1 VKLELILSVS
11 SVERAATFYQALGF
25 VLGSREISPYWAE
38 MTCGESFIGLHRD
51 DQLKTQD
58 SGRVFV
64 MLNAQMPLEMMVDQL
79 LRNDIQLER
88 EIADETFGRSI
99 QVRDPDGMLIQINE
113 HEPQN

>member
-11 SVERAATFYQALGF
+11 SVERAAEFYQAIGFELGARG
-25 VLGSREISPYWAE
+25 VSHYWAE
-38 MTCGESFIGLHRD
+38 MTVGNSFIGLHRD
-51 DQLKTQD
+51 DQLKTRD

-64 MLNAQMPLEMMVDQL
+64 MLDAQMPLEMMVDQL
-79 LRNDIQLER
+79 QRNAIHLER

-113 HEPQN
+113 HEAQR

>member
-11 SVERAATFYQALGF
+11 SVERAAEFYQALGF
-25 VLGSREISPYWAE
+25 ELGARGVSPYWAE
-38 MTCGESFIGLHRD
+38 MTVGNSFIGLHRD
-51 DQLKTQD
+51 DNLKTRD

-64 MLNAQMPLEMMVDQL
+64 MLDAQMPLELMVDQL
-79 LRNDIQLER
+79 QRNEIALER

-113 HEPQN
+113 HDPQK